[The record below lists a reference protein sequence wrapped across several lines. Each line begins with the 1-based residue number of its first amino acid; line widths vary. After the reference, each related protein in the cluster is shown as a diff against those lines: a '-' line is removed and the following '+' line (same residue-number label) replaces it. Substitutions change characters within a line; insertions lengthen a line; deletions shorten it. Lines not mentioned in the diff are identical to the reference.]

1 MQIVKQQ
8 AALMV
13 KYQRQ
18 LDATDARL
26 TKSQKLLRRIVDNQ
40 PVRNSPKGACLP
52 VCVLVHLLP

>member
-1 MQIVKQQ
+1 
-8 AALMV
+8 MV